1 MTPIRHGKRFWKQG
15 EPLVWAT
22 GGALSFV
29 LLSTLLLVGIVLYN
43 GLGVFWPSR
52 VAEIALTD
60 GSRLFGQETQTE
72 THPDTGSI
80 SVQFKTANRELD
92 PQRLDFRWILDD
104 AIQELT
110 YPEDVVVLERAEN
123 GNFFGV
129 LDRVDATG
137 LDVPAV
143 GVADRTTCTRR
154 WMPCIICARARRTH
168 CGADQVAQLR
178 VAGHPG
184 IDSPGAVP
192 PQEGR

>member
-29 LLSTLLLVGIVLYN
+29 LLSTLLLLGVVLYN

-72 THPDTGSI
+72 THPDTGNI

-110 YPEDVVVLERAEN
+110 YPQDVVVLERTEN

-129 LDRVDATG
+129 LDRVNATG
-137 LDVPAV
+137 LDGPAV
-143 GVADRTTCTRR
+143 GSPIERLHAALDDVHHLRR
-154 WMPCIICARARRTH
+154 AGRTH

-178 VAGHPG
+178 VAGDPG

-192 PQEGR
+192 PQEDR